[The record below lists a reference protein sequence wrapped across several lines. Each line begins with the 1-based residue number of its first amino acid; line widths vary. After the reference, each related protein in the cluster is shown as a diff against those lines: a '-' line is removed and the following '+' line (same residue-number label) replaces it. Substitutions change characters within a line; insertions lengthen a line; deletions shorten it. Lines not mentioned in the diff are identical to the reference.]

1 MNQTNLDNATRPE
14 ADIDLYVSTDP
25 GLTNLDPTAL
35 AAADKA
41 LGRGGTGAIVYNNV
55 APGAVYYVGVKAEDQ
70 EAAEYAFMGVFSL
83 LPFGQQDENGSWILR
98 GINLPAVIP
107 DGTAALP
114 GVTNVIAIAPAPIAV
129 RRVVVTNELWHERF
143 YRPPRHAQPWR
154 EVCRAQ
160 QPFPAAG

>member
-1 MNQTNLDNATRPE
+1 MNQTNVDNATRAE

-25 GLTNLDPTAL
+25 GLTNLDPVVL

-41 LGRGGTGAIVYNNV
+41 LGRRGTGVLVYSNV

-83 LPFGQQDENGSWILR
+83 LPFGEQDQNGSWYLR

-107 DGTAALP
+107 DGTTAQA
-114 GVTNVIAIAPAPIAV
+114 GVTNVVAIAPAPIAV
-129 RRVVVTNELWHERF
+129 RRVVVTNELWHESF
-143 YRPPRHAQPWR
+143 TDLLGTLESWP

-160 QPFPAAG
+160 QPFAPAG